1 MHDFLEDELAAASP
15 DPYRGSEEIVGKG
28 GFIRIGEVLGPI
40 METAANFRK
49 IGKSCDSPIEE
60 ELGACVLTYFASK
73 GHPLK
78 LNLEVDL
85 RCGELILVP
94 QFKWSFYRSDWA
106 ILRARPQAQALLIEC
121 DGKDFHS
128 SPEQRIHDARK
139 DAAAT
144 AHGHLTIRFTGS
156 EIFRRP
162 KACAAKI
169 FEATGL

>member
-1 MHDFLEDELAAASP
+1 MYDWLENEIEEPA
-15 DPYRGSEEIVGKG
+15 PYIGREEIIGKG
-28 GFIRIGEVLGPI
+28 GFVHISAALGLV

-49 IGKSCDSPIEE
+49 IGDSCDSPIEE
-60 ELGACVLTYFASK
+60 DLGAHILTCFSGK

-78 LNLEVDL
+78 LALEVDL
-85 RCGELILVP
+85 RSGDLVLVP

-106 ILRARPQAQALLIEC
+106 ILKAQPGAQALLIEC

-128 SPEQRIHDARK
+128 SPEQRAHDARK
-139 DAAAT
+139 DAAA
-144 AHGHLTIRFTGS
+144 ALRGHLTIRFTGS

-162 KACAAKI
+162 KACAEKI